1 MTNAA
6 TLRDID
12 LISHKRWGVWG
23 GGTQGTEAKL
33 MTSKNKYAH
42 FSVRMSI
49 DSDFNLMKVD
59 SFNSVFYPSM
69 KIVSQQTKQDGYL
82 EDSYQTHFADEVL
95 CPNSTE
101 NKIEEQYK
109 EKQSQSSP
117 SFNHRG

>member
-12 LISHKRWGVWG
+12 LIYYKRWGVEE
-23 GGTQGTEAKL
+23 TPGTEAKL

-49 DSDFNLMKVD
+49 DTDFNLMKVD
-59 SFNSVFYPSM
+59 SFNNVFSAWVTS
-69 KIVSQQTKQDGYL
+69 VSQQTKQDGYL
-82 EDSYQTHFADEVL
+82 EDSYQTRFADEVL
-95 CPNSTE
+95 CPNSTK
-101 NKIEEQYK
+101 NKIEERYK